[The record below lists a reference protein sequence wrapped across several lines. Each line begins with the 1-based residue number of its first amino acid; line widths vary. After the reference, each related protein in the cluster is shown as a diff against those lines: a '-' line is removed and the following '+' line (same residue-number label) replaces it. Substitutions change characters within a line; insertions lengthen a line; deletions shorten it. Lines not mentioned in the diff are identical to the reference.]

1 MRLHINRA
9 LAAASAV
16 VLTTSLGVFAAAAPA
31 LADTDLGL
39 PGYGDLVANDE
50 HNRVFISG
58 GPASNG
64 ITVTDLDGEVVKQ
77 IKNQY
82 GATGLAQDD
91 DTEWIYAALT
101 SGDAITEID
110 VHTLEESDKIQLPA
124 NTCPTHLVY
133 AGDVL
138 WFGHGCDGNWNG
150 GIGRITWPEPT
161 EEDPDPEPVYQL
173 NVQGDLRFQ
182 RAPLLAAHFEEV
194 EEGEPYQAGTLVA
207 AQLNLSLSTVYV
219 YDITEDNGL
228 STRASS
234 TAPGSNLFDI
244 GLDKYGETLLTGAGG
259 RNATQAY
266 ATSNLSGR
274 GSYYTGYHPLAVAA
288 APDDCYVVS
297 GVRSTGDDIYL
308 YETGGVAPEK
318 RIDISEDVLAPR
330 GLTWS
335 DDMEH
340 LYAVTLPPT
349 GGAPELHVIHDW
361 KS

>member
-1 MRLHINRA
+1 MKRA
-9 LAAASAV
+9 LATGSSV
-16 VLTTSLGVFAAAAPA
+16 LLTTTLGVLAAAGPA
-31 LADTDLGL
+31 RAETDLGL

-50 HNRVFISG
+50 HDRVFVSG
-58 GPASNG
+58 GASSNG
-64 ITVTDLDGEVVKQ
+64 ITVTDLDGQVVKH

-91 DTEWIYAALT
+91 DTEWVYAALAA
-101 SGDAITEID
+101 GDAITEID

-150 GIGRITWPEPT
+150 GIGRVTWPEPT
-161 EEDPDPEPVYQL
+161 EENPDPEPVYQL

-182 RAPLLAAHFEEV
+182 RAPLLAAHPSTPA
-194 EEGEPYQAGTLVA
+194 EGDEPFQAGTLVA

-219 YDITEDNGL
+219 YNINEDNGL
-228 STRASS
+228 TQRASS

-266 ATSNLSGR
+266 ATADLSGR

-297 GVRSTGDDIYL
+297 GVRSTADDIYL
-308 YETGGVAPEK
+308 YETGGVVPEK
-318 RIDISEDVLAPR
+318 RIDISDDVLAPR

-340 LYAVTLPPT
+340 LYAVTVPPA